1 MPVPEVLRKVDD
13 IFERRTKQK
22 LIVAALGSLVISI
35 LDTVAIALVFPLVNL
50 ATGADAESGAVGFVS
65 DLLGEPDTRT
75 LLVVLTAGVVSLFI
89 LKDLGSML
97 FNWWMAGFVFAERV
111 RTSAGILRH
120 FLTSSY
126 TEISGRSSAELLRA
140 MDYSVMQVF
149 NYTVSGLMST
159 VTNSLAIVAVVV
171 ALVIVSPLPTIAA
184 VAYFGLAAVVFLVF
198 VKPKAN
204 AAGMEMT
211 DASLAGWRTAFA
223 ALGAI
228 KELKVRGT
236 QDHFV
241 ERYQAAQLRGAYA
254 GRTSGFLGGLP
265 RYMLEI
271 LFIIAIGL
279 VLLIGV
285 LTSTTES
292 PADVVGLLALFVAAG
307 FRILPSVT
315 GLLSSASNIKV
326 GTPSLD
332 IVHREVVAARTS
344 AAAKPAQDEAP
355 LPFEDIL
362 RVEEVGFT
370 YPGGG
375 RPVLRSVNFE
385 VPQGSSVALVGGSGA
400 GKTTLV
406 DLLLGLHTPASGRI
420 TVDRVDIATC
430 PRRWQRN
437 IGYVAQDVYVLDA
450 TLAENIAFDQ
460 DPDDIDRALLDRV
473 IEQSQLTDL
482 VAELPEGADTEV
494 GEKGARLSGGQ
505 RQRIGIARALY
516 RKPRLLVFDEA
527 TSSLDNETEHRISQ
541 TVAALHGQVTVVV
554 VAHRLSTV
562 RGADQVV
569 FLKDGRVETVG
580 TFDEVRDRNA
590 DFAHLVAL
598 GSLDSTPGS
607 R

>member
-1 MPVPEVLRKVDD
+1 MPDVLAKVDD

-22 LIVAALGSLVISI
+22 LLVAALGSLVISI

-50 ATGADAESGAVGFVS
+50 ATGSDTKSGAVGLVS
-65 DLLGEPDTRT
+65 DLLGDPDSRT
-75 LLVVLTAGVVSLFI
+75 LLVILTAGVVTLFI

-97 FNWWMAGFVFAERV
+97 FNWWMTGFVFAERV
-111 RTSAGILRH
+111 RTSARILRH
-120 FLTSSY
+120 FLTSPY

-159 VTNSLAIVAVVV
+159 VTNSIAIVAVAV
-171 ALVIVSPLPTIAA
+171 ALMIVSPLPTLAA
-184 VAYFGLAAVVFLVF
+184 VVYFGLAAVVFLLF
-198 VKPKAN
+198 VKPRAA
-204 AAGMEMT
+204 AAGAEMT
-211 DASLAGWRTAFA
+211 EASLAGWRTAFA

-228 KELKVRGT
+228 KELNVRGT
-236 QDHFV
+236 QEHFV
-241 ERYQAAQLRGAYA
+241 GRYQAAQLRGAYA
-254 GRTSGFLGGLP
+254 GRTSAFLGGLP
-265 RYMLEI
+265 RYLLEI

-285 LTSTTES
+285 LTSATES

-315 GLLSSASNIKV
+315 GLLASASNIKV

-332 IVHREVVAARTS
+332 IVHREVLAARAS
-344 AAAKPAQDEAP
+344 AGEPRQGEAP
-355 LPFEDIL
+355 LPFREVL

-370 YPGGG
+370 YPGGS
-375 RPVLRSVNFE
+375 RPVLSSVSFD
-385 VPQGSSVALVGGSGA
+385 VPKGSSVALVGGSGA

-406 DLLLGLHTPASGRI
+406 DLLLGLHVPATGRI
-420 TVDRVDIATC
+420 TVDDVDIADD
-430 PRRWQRN
+430 PLRWRHN

-460 DPDDIDRALLDRV
+460 PADRIDRALLFEV
-473 IEQSQLTDL
+473 IAQAQLDDL
-482 VAELPEGADTEV
+482 VADLPDGVDTEV

-516 RKPRLLVFDEA
+516 RRPLLLVFDEA
-527 TSSLDNETEHRISQ
+527 TSSLDNETEHRIIE
-541 TVAALHGQVTVVV
+541 TIAALHGQVTVLL

-562 RGADQVV
+562 RDADQIV
-569 FLKDGRVETVG
+569 FLKAGRVKATG
-580 TFDEVRDRNA
+580 TFAEVRNA
-590 DFAHLVAL
+590 DKEFARLVEL
-598 GSLDSTPGS
+598 GSLDTASES
-607 R
+607 L